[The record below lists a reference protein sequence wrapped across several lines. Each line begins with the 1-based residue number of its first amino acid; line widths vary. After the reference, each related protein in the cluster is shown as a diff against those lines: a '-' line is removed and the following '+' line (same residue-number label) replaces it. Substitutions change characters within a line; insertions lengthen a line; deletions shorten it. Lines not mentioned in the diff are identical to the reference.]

1 MDLFFL
7 SRVNKKARFTT

>member
-7 SRVNKKARFTT
+7 SYSVLPTPAV